1 MKKVSINMW
10 LSSKWNLIG
19 IYALC
24 STLIGI
30 ILYNNNITFTELL
43 IVYILMS
50 VCTFVVFVMGISRGL
65 LLAYIE
71 RDSIDNLLKK
81 IIKISDDEDKTE

>member
-1 MKKVSINMW
+1 MTKW
-10 LSSKWNLIG
+10 LSNNWNLIC
-19 IYALC
+19 IYTLC
-24 STLIGI
+24 SLLIGMV
-30 ILYNNNITFTELL
+30 LHDKITFTEFAL
-43 IVYILMS
+43 IYILMS